1 MKYVTLPTF
10 LLLISITIPMARGV
24 PIAMTSSIR
33 KADETST
40 SSTPSKEE
48 LIKTNSEKMGK
59 LEEEQKKLSEEIAKQ
74 RNETTGLEGIIR
86 QKDAELDKLR
96 SEFRERENW
105 IGKAEGGLA
114 SLKKKH
120 EALRLRNVLA
130 KIDPLVME
138 TMSRHQKLTEEKNMF
153 ETRVQSLSQNKTKLD
168 DARKELLDK
177 LREIE
182 GSNFKGDPM
191 IPIEEETDE
200 RPLVESPAVAARNE
214 ALDGGNAGAGSD
226 IDREENLHGIV
237 IRGVNRSTVDAKD
250 ERGDEDRTQGSP
262 VSSNIM
268 SEVNSIRSHSADSE
282 VSPPPS
288 PPPTETADD
297 EGPSS
302 NMNDRSTA
310 IPEESTS
317 PLQIDPDSEPASNSL
332 RGDTQKT
339 MI

>member
-1 MKYVTLPTF
+1 
-10 LLLISITIPMARGV
+10 
-24 PIAMTSSIR
+24 
-33 KADETST
+33 
-40 SSTPSKEE
+40 
-48 LIKTNSEKMGK
+48 
-59 LEEEQKKLSEEIAKQ
+59 
-74 RNETTGLEGIIR
+74 
-86 QKDAELDKLR
+86 
-96 SEFRERENW
+96 
-105 IGKAEGGLA
+105 
-114 SLKKKH
+114 
-120 EALRLRNVLA
+120 
-130 KIDPLVME
+130 
-138 TMSRHQKLTEEKNMF
+138 MF

-200 RPLVESPAVAARNE
+200 RPLVESPAVTARNE

-268 SEVNSIRSHSADSE
+268 AEVNSIRSHSADSE
-282 VSPPPS
+282 ASPPPS

-317 PLQIDPDSEPASNSL
+317 SLQIDPDSEPASNSL